1 MGAVDY
7 DNGRIS
13 KSAWTDTH
21 SVPMLYVH
29 YNGSGGVFVLFLCP
43 VRQTRDLEQTLSP
56 VTSVWSL
63 SSLMLLWIRRW
74 EPGKAFINGR
84 PLFMCHG
91 RTSIH
96 SSCVRG
102 TEYGVAFVCRGRC
115 GRWAGVS
122 RIVRGGTTWDL
133 QDWVARSPFN
143 WILSDPKKETTLAAE
158 HEPAQTPCLASTKH
172 STSLFFCAVSVSS
185 APALLQHLTSTF
197 SPSLFHSPHHLA
209 NNKSD
214 R

>member
-1 MGAVDY
+1 
-7 DNGRIS
+7 
-13 KSAWTDTH
+13 
-21 SVPMLYVH
+21 MLYVH

-122 RIVRGGTTWDL
+122 RIVRGGPPGISKIGWPA
-133 QDWVARSPFN
+133 VRSIGSSVTPRKKQPWQQN
-143 WILSDPKKETTLAAE
+143 TSQRKRLALPRLSTLLVFSFV
-158 HEPAQTPCLASTKH
+158 PSR
-172 STSLFFCAVSVSS
+172 SL
-185 APALLQHLTSTF
+185 LLQLCSST
-197 SPSLFHSPHHLA
+197 
-209 NNKSD
+209 
-214 R
+214 